1 MCKVTLQQQ
10 IGIVKKHT
18 IILFSLLCS
27 FSIFGQNFAVID
39 ASFPNAKQAKARFN
53 TQQTYLVKDSK
64 VGATDQISKALEGRM
79 VSNLHLFVSTEP
91 GSLNFCNI
99 NLNADNLKEE
109 ALTILQLASHVTNS
123 ITIHSQNVFSTE
135 DGMEFK
141 TQLEQLTGLNI
152 QLQ

>member
-1 MCKVTLQQQ
+1 M
-10 IGIVKKHT
+10 KKIT
-18 IILFSLLCS
+18 IILFSLLFS
-27 FSIFGQNFAVID
+27 ISIFGQNFAVID
-39 ASFPNAKQAKARFN
+39 ATFPNAGQARARYSS
-53 TQQTYLVKDSK
+53 QQTYVVKDSN

-91 GSLNFCNI
+91 GSLNFCNL
-99 NLNADNLKEE
+99 NLNVENLKEE

-141 TQLEQLTGLNI
+141 TQLEQLTGLSI